1 LPAIHRPTFPSTA
14 QINPYRG
21 CEHGC
26 TYCYARPTHAYMG
39 LSAGLDFESR
49 LFAKTNAAELLR
61 KELGAKGY
69 EPATLALGA
78 NTDPYQPVE
87 RQYRITRAVLEV
99 LNETNHPVGIVTKS
113 ALVTRDIDIL
123 QEMAGKGLV
132 KVALSIT
139 TLDHKLARKL
149 EPRAATP
156 GRRLQALELLSKAG
170 IPTVVMTAPVI
181 PAINDMEIEKAAR
194 CSTGRRRT

>member
-1 LPAIHRPTFPSTA
+1 
-14 QINPYRG
+14 
-21 CEHGC
+21 
-26 TYCYARPTHAYMG
+26 
-39 LSAGLDFESR
+39 
-49 LFAKTNAAELLR
+49 
-61 KELGAKGY
+61 
-69 EPATLALGA
+69 
-78 NTDPYQPVE
+78 
-87 RQYRITRAVLEV
+87 
-99 LNETNHPVGIVTKS
+99 
-113 ALVTRDIDIL
+113 
-123 QEMAGKGLV
+123 MAGKGLV